1 MPDGD
6 ITLLLEQWRNG
17 DAQAASEVVALLHA
31 ELHRI
36 AQVEMAKENSG
47 HTLQPTA
54 LVNEL
59 YLRLMQGSA
68 IDWRD
73 RSHFMAI
80 ATRTLR
86 HILVDHARKR
96 HAARRDGIK
105 VVLDERIHGKPS
117 ADRDVLVVDDA
128 LNAMA
133 KDHPRPAQAIEL
145 RFFGGLQENEI
156 GEALGISLATV
167 KRDLVFGRAW
177 LLKHIAGNAIA

>member
-6 ITLLLEQWRNG
+6 ITQLLVQWRQG
-17 DAQAASEVVALLHA
+17 DAQAGSEVIARLYA

-36 AQVEMAKENSG
+36 AQVEMSKERSG

-68 IDWRD
+68 VDWRD
-73 RSHFMAI
+73 RSHFLAI

-86 HILVDHARKR
+86 RILVDHARR
-96 HAARRDGIK
+96 QHAARREGIK
-105 VVLDERIHGKPS
+105 VVLDERVHGAPPD
-117 ADRDVLVVDDA
+117 DRDVLVVDDA
-128 LNAMA
+128 LTAMA

-156 GEALGISLATV
+156 GEVIGISLATV

-177 LLKHIAGNAIA
+177 LLKHIAGNAIG